1 MEREKIQATGK
12 LRQEMLYKIKET
24 KANLLTLND
33 EQLQTT
39 TRLTILQNHQLT
51 TELEHQSKQT
61 EELLYKN
68 NKMRGQID
76 KLKRDINIHKEVE
89 KELAKRSHFCQKVIQ
104 RLKGQTEDLEEQK
117 KKYTHGDPNNE
128 KKERVNSATYKEA
141 QNDEELIN
149 FLEQKLE
156 TIEKQLKATQQQY
169 ESLQVDYASL
179 QEKLNQGREKYKR
192 AALLMTEFLHD
203 ILTDRDNVLT
213 DLGSAGTAMKVYLDH
228 VRETPLDQ
236 LDNDDKRRLVFILL
250 KQL

>member
-1 MEREKIQATGK
+1 MD
-12 LRQEMLYKIKET
+12 
-24 KANLLTLND
+24 KA
-33 EQLQTT
+33 
-39 TRLTILQNHQLT
+39 
-51 TELEHQSKQT
+51 
-61 EELLYKN
+61 
-68 NKMRGQID
+68 
-76 KLKRDINIHKEVE
+76 
-89 KELAKRSHFCQKVIQ
+89 
-104 RLKGQTEDLEEQK
+104 
-117 KKYTHGDPNNE
+117 DPSNE
-128 KKERVNSATYKEA
+128 KKARVNSATYKEA

-156 TIEKQLKATQQQY
+156 AIEKQLKGTQQQY

-236 LDNDDKRRLVFILL
+236 LDNEDKRRLVFILL